1 MGRPKRIQFPGAC
14 YYIELRGNNRQ
25 DIFLSNQDRRHFLN
39 LLRQYRERYD
49 LKVYAYCLMAG
60 YVLLLIETA
69 KPNLARF
76 MQGFNTVYTKYFNS
90 QHNTSG
96 HVFQGR
102 YVANVVDKDAWLPE
116 MATHVHLEC
125 NRSGLSSKPWR
136 YQWSSCSAYVEGE
149 AAEPMVDSGPVLKRF
164 GKTRFKQSV
173 RYMHII
179 KEHVKAGTKSS
190 FPLAR
195 GVYIGDDAFASKL
208 EAQAS
213 GAAPAPAPA
222 SASEVMKIV
231 SDVALSR
238 GLDKEKI
245 LGRGQWRDVARARR
259 EAMHRLWRD
268 ARMGVTEISRLF
280 SRTPSAV
287 SQAIRMLEKG
297 S

>member
-14 YYIELRGNNRQ
+14 YYIELRGNNKQ

-49 LKVYAYCLMAG
+49 LRVYAYCLMSG
-60 YVLLLIETA
+60 YVLLLIETV

-102 YVANVVDKDAWLPE
+102 YVADVVDKEGWLPE

-125 NRSGLSSKPWR
+125 ARAGLSSKPWR

-149 AAEPMVDSGPVLKRF
+149 AAEPMVDSGPVLKKF
-164 GKTRFKQSV
+164 AKTRLKQSV
-173 RYMHII
+173 RYMHVIRERL
-179 KEHVKAGTKSS
+179 KGGADSS
-190 FPLAR
+190 FPLVR
-195 GVYIGDDAFASKL
+195 GVYVGDEAFAAKM
-208 EAQAS
+208 EAQA
-213 GAAPAPAPA
+213 GRDEPAQAPAPPA
-222 SASEVMKIV
+222 EVMRIV
-231 SDVALSR
+231 AEVAA
-238 GLDKEKI
+238 GHGMEKEKI
-245 LGRGQWRDVARARR
+245 LGRGQWRDVAKARR

-268 ARMGVTEISRLF
+268 ARLGVTEIARLF

-287 SQAIRMLEKG
+287 SQAIRLLEKP
-297 S
+297 